1 MLTPCAPI
9 MFRPAAAESALR
21 GHAALFL
28 DRDGVVNV
36 DHGYVHT
43 PEKTEWIPGIFG
55 LAAHARSAG
64 LRVIVVTNQAGIARG
79 YYSEA
84 DFIAYSH
91 WMQGQ
96 FEARGSGLDAVYYC
110 PHHPEAAIERYRR
123 PCRCRK
129 PQTGLV
135 DAACACYGIDRPASL
150 LVGDSASDML
160 CAQNAGVRG
169 VRYAGGSLLD
179 CVRQAVGA
187 GPSSGD
193 ETCQ

>member
-110 PHHPEAAIERYRR
+110 PHHPEGCMAGYGGT
-123 PCRCRK
+123 CRCRK
-129 PQTGLV
+129 PAPGMLL
-135 DAACACYGIDRPASL
+135 AAARDYGIALADSV
-150 LVGDSASDML
+150 LVGDMVTDIRAGES
-160 CAQNAGVRG
+160 AGVGLACR
-169 VRYAGGSLLD
+169 LD
-179 CVRQAVGA
+179 PASPTSAFTIAAEWIDRNATV
-187 GPSSGD
+187 
-193 ETCQ
+193 

>member
-21 GHAALFL
+21 GHAALLL

-110 PHHPEAAIERYRR
+110 PHHPEGCMAGYGGT
-123 PCRCRK
+123 CRCRK
-129 PQTGLV
+129 PAPGMLL
-135 DAACACYGIDRPASL
+135 AAARDYGIALADSV
-150 LVGDSASDML
+150 LVGDMVTDIRAGES
-160 CAQNAGVRG
+160 AGVGLACRLDHAMPG
-169 VRYAGGSLLD
+169 AAFAAAAAWIHAHAAG
-179 CVRQAVGA
+179 
-187 GPSSGD
+187 
-193 ETCQ
+193 